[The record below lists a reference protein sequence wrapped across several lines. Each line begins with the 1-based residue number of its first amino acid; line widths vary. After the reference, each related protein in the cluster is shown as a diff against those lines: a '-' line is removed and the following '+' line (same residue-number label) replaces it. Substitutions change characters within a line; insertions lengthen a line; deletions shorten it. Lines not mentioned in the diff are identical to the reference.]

1 MEREKVSEFVK
12 ETSAMP
18 TSEVKVDSE
27 VMESDDIESDDNE
40 STNTVSTD
48 TKSTNTVPTDTDSVE
63 GEVEEGG
70 EESEQTNTVSPIP
83 SSEDS
88 SSSPI
93 TTDSEITDSEITTD
107 TNTNNVTPLVVKD
120 EISIYADPTESMP
133 IDVSTSTEEPPKEYA
148 EDSPN
153 SPEPS
158 NDNTT
163 DITPNR
169 PSTRYRPR
177 FGRRFGRN
185 HVSNSLVDSSY
196 FPQDHVSDALVA
208 SLIQRTANQERKVL
222 NLLPRKSRSL
232 ASIISNRVDRLRPQ
246 KHIPA
251 RLVQIY
257 QQMTRGNEG
266 TPLRNAAKIRR
277 RSKNSEFLVVRKFR
291 GNEEQREVSLTNRT
305 EPRGSEIDVTAIMV
319 ST

>member
-1 MEREKVSEFVK
+1 M
-12 ETSAMP
+12 
-18 TSEVKVDSE
+18 
-27 VMESDDIESDDNE
+27 
-40 STNTVSTD
+40 
-48 TKSTNTVPTDTDSVE
+48 
-63 GEVEEGG
+63 
-70 EESEQTNTVSPIP
+70 
-83 SSEDS
+83 
-88 SSSPI
+88 
-93 TTDSEITDSEITTD
+93 
-107 TNTNNVTPLVVKD
+107 
-120 EISIYADPTESMP
+120 
-133 IDVSTSTEEPPKEYA
+133 
-148 EDSPN
+148 
-153 SPEPS
+153 
-158 NDNTT
+158 
-163 DITPNR
+163 
-169 PSTRYRPR
+169 
-177 FGRRFGRN
+177 
-185 HVSNSLVDSSY
+185 SNSLVDSSY

-251 RLVQIY
+251 RLVQTY
-257 QQMTRGNEG
+257 EQMTRGNEG